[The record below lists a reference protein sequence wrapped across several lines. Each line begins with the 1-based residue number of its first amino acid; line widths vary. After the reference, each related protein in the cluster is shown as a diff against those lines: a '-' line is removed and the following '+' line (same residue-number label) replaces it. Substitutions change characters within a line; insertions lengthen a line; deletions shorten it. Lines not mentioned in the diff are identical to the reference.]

1 MITQKQRYGT
11 VIVLALLLLLIAG
24 AGAYQA
30 IFFLLDAVSSY
41 RLHDDVLIVL
51 MTRMAVMVGVC
62 FVAALIITLTSLIFM
77 RREFERRRR
86 TEERLGRVLKTAEQ
100 AGDLITILEKRG
112 RIEYINKAVE
122 ETAGYTQKELVGKRS
137 KPWLPWYT
145 DEKYLRVMRETVM
158 LGTPYRAEVICR
170 RKSGE
175 PFVLQEHVT
184 PLKDSRGNITRMLST
199 AREVTRQK
207 DLEEKLDHLAHHDAL
222 TGIPNRRRLVARL
235 EQELAA
241 ARQGNLALSVLIMD
255 IDRFKYIN
263 DIFGY
268 EMGDKVLTRTAEL
281 LRAAIGNK
289 DLVARLGSDEF
300 AVVHLSDT
308 LDVDAAAVAR
318 KIKDAI
324 ASSMRIGEQDIVV
337 TVTIGIAVFPQN
349 GEDAETLLKNADM
362 ALSRAKVQGRNTV
375 QFFSSD
381 IVERMSDFYFLEKR
395 LFSALKNDE
404 YLIDYQPYC
413 DLSTRKIAGVEALI
427 KWNSGDRGM
436 VSPSKFIPTLE
447 DTGLIIDVGEWVMRT
462 ACKQIKAWNRNG
474 TSFPVSVNLSLLQF
488 RHKYLVDMVSDAIRE
503 FRLDP
508 RCLTLEVTEGIC
520 IHDMDLTISILRKLK
535 DTGISISVDDFGTG
549 YSSLNYIKKLPVDN
563 LKIDMSFVR
572 DVAKD
577 PDAASII
584 TAITGLARS
593 LNLKT
598 IAEGVETEEQRNILH
613 LLRCDMGQGYYF
625 SPAVSAAEFEKLIF

>member
-11 VIVLALLLLLIAG
+11 VIGLALMLLLIAG

-30 IFFLLDAVSSY
+30 IFFLLDAVSSH
-41 RLHDDVLIVL
+41 RPHDDVLIASV
-51 MTRMAVMVGVC
+51 TRMAVMVGAC

-122 ETAGYTQKELVGKRS
+122 ETTGYTQKELVGKRS

-222 TGIPNRRRLVARL
+222 TGVPNRRSLVARL
-235 EQELAA
+235 EQELAT
-241 ARQGNLALSVLIMD
+241 ARQGSRALSVLIMD

-318 KIKDAI
+318 KIKNAI
-324 ASSMRIGEQDIVV
+324 SSSMRIGEQDIVV
-337 TVTIGIAVFPQN
+337 TVTIGISVFPQN
-349 GEDAETLLKNADM
+349 GQDAETLLKNADM
-362 ALSRAKVQGRNTV
+362 ALSRAKVQGRNTI

-427 KWNSGDRGM
+427 KWNSGELGL

-488 RHKYLVDMVSDAIRE
+488 RHKYLVDMVSDALRE

-577 PDAASII
+577 PDAASIV

-625 SPAVSAAEFEKLIF
+625 SPAVSAAEFEKLIV

>member
-1 MITQKQRYGT
+1 
-11 VIVLALLLLLIAG
+11 VIGLALMLLLIAG

-30 IFFLLDAVSSY
+30 IFFLLDAVSSH
-41 RLHDDVLIVL
+41 RPHDDVLFASV
-51 MTRMAVMVGVC
+51 TRMAVMVGAC

-100 AGDLITILEKRG
+100 AGDLITILEKGG
-112 RIEYINKAVE
+112 RIEYVNKAVE
-122 ETAGYTQKELVGKRS
+122 ETTGYTQKELLGKRS

-175 PFVLQEHVT
+175 PFVLQEHAT
-184 PLKDSRGNITRMLST
+184 PLKDSRGNIMRMLST

-222 TGIPNRRRLVARL
+222 TGVPNRKRLVARL
-235 EQELAA
+235 ERELAA
-241 ARQGNLALSVLIMD
+241 ARQGNRTLSVLIMD

-281 LRAAIGNK
+281 LRAALGNK

-308 LDVDAAAVAR
+308 LAADAAAVAR

-324 ASSMRIGEQDIVV
+324 SRNMKIGEQDIVV

-349 GEDAETLLKNADM
+349 GQDAETLLKNADM

-413 DLSTRKIAGVEALI
+413 DLSTKKIVGVEALI
-427 KWNSGDRGM
+427 KWNSGELGM

-508 RCLTLEVTEGIC
+508 RYLTLEVTEGIC

-584 TAITGLARS
+584 TAITSLARS

-613 LLRCDMGQGYYF
+613 LLRCDMGQGYFF
-625 SPAVSAAEFEKLIF
+625 SPAVPAAEFEKLLG